1 MLTRLRAGGS
11 DSRLH
16 ASSALGGEERGLGSC
31 SPDRPRKSSSPFPAA
46 ASAVAAAAAAE
57 AAAKVKSP
65 SASLLPG
72 AAADL
77 GCGISLQQCG
87 KLGFCTSEQLLCPL
101 LEAPL
106 FCPQQKNKK
115 GKLEGAFFPFHF
127 HFSSSSVQFPT
138 LHPPPPD
145 ATTTYGALP
154 PLLLVFL
161 LNHVR
166 RMRWFCTLGKT
177 RELNT
182 CFLIPLCQFHTVV
195 KYPCPKSLRRNNAF
209 KSVQKFVRP
218 NQGAI
223 GGRILGA
230 SGDGAT
236 QCQEQQQ

>member
-138 LHPPPPD
+138 LPP
-145 ATTTYGALP
+145 
-154 PLLLVFL
+154 
-161 LNHVR
+161 
-166 RMRWFCTLGKT
+166 
-177 RELNT
+177 
-182 CFLIPLCQFHTVV
+182 
-195 KYPCPKSLRRNNAF
+195 SRRNNNIWGPP
-209 KSVQKFVRP
+209 SSP
-218 NQGAI
+218 
-223 GGRILGA
+223 
-230 SGDGAT
+230 SGLPPQSCEENEMVLYIRENEGIEHLLPYT
-236 QCQEQQQ
+236 PLPVPHCCKISLPEKPTTEQRL